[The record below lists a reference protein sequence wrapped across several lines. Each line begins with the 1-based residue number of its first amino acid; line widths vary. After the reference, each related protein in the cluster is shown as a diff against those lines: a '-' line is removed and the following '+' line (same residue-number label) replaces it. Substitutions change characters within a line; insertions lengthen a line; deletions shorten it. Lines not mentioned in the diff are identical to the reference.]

1 MVDLSNPEKLFSEAS
16 KEEIKIQ
23 NICPVIGMISS
34 GKSSIL
40 NALFNM
46 DILEATPQVTTKI
59 VTIIRYNKN
68 VKDNPIFYQL
78 DLKKH
83 KNNDYTFYKYK
94 NTEITGKENIKEKIK
109 KLNQKLNQK
118 EPEYEDIFYMLEIG
132 QKNLEEDFLK
142 NYDFADIPG
151 VSEHITQ
158 NKINIQ

>member
-1 MVDLSNPEKLFSEAS
+1 
-16 KEEIKIQ
+16 
-23 NICPVIGMISS
+23 MISS

-68 VKDNPIFYQL
+68 VKDNPIFYKL
-78 DLKKH
+78 SLEKEE
-83 KNNDYTFYKYK
+83 NNDYKFYKEK
-94 NTEITGKENIKEKIK
+94 TTEIAGKEKIKEKIK
-109 KLNQKLNQK
+109 KLNEVLNKK

-132 QKNLEEDFLK
+132 QTNLEEDFLK

-151 VSEHITQ
+151 VSEHIKQ
-158 NKINIQ
+158 KKQIFLKILKKIISKIQILFSKIQKRN